1 MIYAEAAYFDGAHV
15 QHIADYYE
23 RERLRT
29 ARRRAAKAAERRR
42 GGRRR

>member
-23 RERLRT
+23 RQRL
-29 ARRRAAKAAERRR
+29 ARAKSRAVEHFERRNR
-42 GGRRR
+42 K